1 MSTYHRTQVLL
12 EEWQYGTLKRMAE
25 GEGVSL
31 SGMLRQILTSHLRP
45 PPSPR
50 SGLQAIAGIGRDSE
64 ASGKAH
70 DRWLYGQERHGGGP
84 GFPLSRE

>member
-50 SGLQAIAGIGRDSE
+50 ERTPSNCWDRAGFRSKRQGS
-64 ASGKAH
+64 
-70 DRWLYGQERHGGGP
+70 
-84 GFPLSRE
+84 

>member
-45 PPSPR
+45 PPSR
-50 SGLQAIAGIGRDSE
+50 REDS
-64 ASGKAH
+64 
-70 DRWLYGQERHGGGP
+70 RQLP
-84 GFPLSRE
+84 G

>member
-31 SGMLRQILTSHLRP
+31 SGMLRKILTSHLRP

-50 SGLQAIAGIGRDSE
+50 RGLQAIAGIGRDSE

-70 DRWLYGQERHGGGP
+70 DRWLYGQEQR
-84 GFPLSRE
+84 